1 VLLHWFKSLFIKYLL
16 RDELRVSIYPQQ
28 IKLQR
33 LKRSFK
39 NGLKPQLVCKQVIDL
54 PHRAE
59 INHLEIKSNDAN
71 DWQILAKYLKQAL
84 MDAKWQ
90 GAKPTV
96 IVSNHFVRYAI
107 IPWNAELAIESE
119 RQAYMRHCFTLA
131 YGEPAKAWDLRMS
144 EPSFGQ
150 SAIAS
155 AMNSSF
161 LQTLHEVF
169 AEAGMALTTVYPQ
182 LMLAMNQTIRQVKQ
196 QNASMGA
203 KQALNF
209 WLVTIHS
216 QRVCLTLLENN
227 SWRLVKNVA
236 LAANVSEQVTALI
249 QREIVNCNADD
260 ETPVLLYWPE
270 SKKDQPLK
278 LTHYKVIYV
287 LPHPLDKPYQQAPS
301 SRPDW
306 VQI

>member
-1 VLLHWFKSLFIKYLL
+1 MLLHWFKSLLIKSLL
-16 RDELRVSIYPQQ
+16 TDELRVFIYPQQ
-28 IKLQR
+28 IELQR

-39 NGLKPQLVCKQVIDL
+39 NGLKPQLVCVQVIDL
-54 PHRAE
+54 PH
-59 INHLEIKSNDAN
+59 HVN
-71 DWQILAKYLKQAL
+71 DWQVLAKYLKQAL
-84 MDAKWQ
+84 IDAKWQ

-107 IPWNAELAIESE
+107 IPWNAELAIALE
-119 RQAYMRHCFTLA
+119 RQAYMQHCFTLA
-131 YGEPAKAWDLRMS
+131 YGESARAWDLRMS

-155 AMNSSF
+155 AMSSGL

-169 AEAGMALTTVYPQ
+169 AEAGIVLTTVYPQ

-196 QNASMGA
+196 QNSSMRA

-209 WLVTIHS
+209 WLVTI
-216 QRVCLTLLENN
+216 QNERVCLALLESN

-236 LAANVSEQVTALI
+236 LEANVSEQVAALI

-260 ETPVLLYWPE
+260 DTPVLLYWSE
-270 SKKDQPLK
+270 SAKKQPLK
-278 LTHYKVIYV
+278 LAHYQVIHV
-287 LPHPLDKPYQQAPS
+287 PPHPFDMPYYPALHRQS
-301 SRPDW
+301 DW

>member
-1 VLLHWFKSLFIKYLL
+1 MLLRLVKSLLIKSLL
-16 RDELRVSIYPQQ
+16 TDELQVCIYPQQ
-28 IKLQR
+28 IELQR

-54 PHRAE
+54 PQHV
-59 INHLEIKSNDAN
+59 N
-71 DWQILAKYLKQAL
+71 DWQILAKYLEQAL
-84 MDAKWQ
+84 MDANWQ

-119 RQAYMRHCFTLA
+119 RQAYMQHCFTLA

-144 EPSFGQ
+144 EPCFGQ

-155 AMNSSF
+155 AMSSGL

-196 QNASMGA
+196 QNLSMGA

-209 WLVTIHS
+209 WLVTI
-216 QRVCLTLLENN
+216 QNERVCLVLLESN
-227 SWRLVKNVA
+227 SWRLVKNVV
-236 LAANVSEQVTALI
+236 LEANVSEQVAALI

-260 ETPVLLYWPE
+260 EAPVLLYWPE

-287 LPHPLDKPYQQAPS
+287 LPHPFDMPHHPALPRQS
-301 SRPDW
+301 DW